1 LNYVGVNMELTNKV
15 QTLTYTQ
22 FHLIFY
28 INFFIIVV
36 EKRLYKYELI
46 LNKYSF
52 FKILTR
58 DDR

>member
-1 LNYVGVNMELTNKV
+1 MELTNKV